1 MASYPSNV
9 ADIIG
14 KIVQIKEVITSGV
27 DAAAY
32 GDKRTDFRSLNDLR
46 EILSDLEDELADA
59 LGANGR
65 TRQYRMY
72 SPCDKG
78 R

>member
-1 MASYPSNV
+1 MASPADV
-9 ADIIG
+9 ADLVGRIT
-14 KIVQIKEVITSGV
+14 QIKQVISSGV

-46 EILSDLEDELADA
+46 EILSDLEDELADL
-59 LGANGR
+59 LGMNGR

-72 SPCDKG
+72 SPSDKG
-78 R
+78 L